1 MLFND
6 HEAFEQFWLCHY
18 SNILYGLC
26 CIKIGK
32 LAISLT
38 CVYFCAETHIL
49 DTLMYVNFAKLLAEF
64 NYMMSI
70 SQKKFDL
77 YKILEQK
84 QFFSVNVD
92 NQFNLLIVFVYYK
105 WSSMMIK

>member
-1 MLFND
+1 
-6 HEAFEQFWLCHY
+6 
-18 SNILYGLC
+18 
-26 CIKIGK
+26 
-32 LAISLT
+32 
-38 CVYFCAETHIL
+38 
-49 DTLMYVNFAKLLAEF
+49 MYVSFAKLLAEF

>member
-1 MLFND
+1 
-6 HEAFEQFWLCHY
+6 
-18 SNILYGLC
+18 
-26 CIKIGK
+26 
-32 LAISLT
+32 
-38 CVYFCAETHIL
+38 
-49 DTLMYVNFAKLLAEF
+49 MYVSFAKLLAEF

-105 WSSMMIK
+105 RSSMMIK